1 MTPGMTAGEP
11 RLAEWGVA
19 ALPLAGQTTCGD
31 RHLVQPFPGGLL
43 AGAVDGLGH
52 GEAAAAA
59 ADIAVATLAGSAGEA
74 LPALVR
80 RCHERLRETRG
91 AVMSLASID
100 APRETLSW
108 LGIGNVEAVL
118 VHGAED
124 ARPTRRLLVA
134 RPGVVGYAL
143 PRRLEPEALPVH
155 AGDVL
160 VFATDGIDPGGLAQ
174 LRPLGPPRRV
184 AERVLARHA
193 FGSDD
198 ALVLVLRYLGRK
210 R

>member
-1 MTPGMTAGEP
+1 MTPRVTGGAS

-19 ALPLAGQTTCGD
+19 AIPLPGETACGD
-31 RHLVQPFPGGLL
+31 RHLVRPFPGGLL

-52 GEAAAAA
+52 GDAAAAA
-59 ADIAVATLAGSAGEA
+59 ADIAVTSLSEA
-74 LPALVR
+74 PREELPALVR

-118 VHGAED
+118 VRGAAD
-124 ARPTRRLLVA
+124 ASPARRTLIG
-134 RPGVVGYAL
+134 RPGVVGYEL
-143 PRRLEPEALPVH
+143 PHHLAPHALPVQ

-160 VFATDGIDPGGLAQ
+160 VFATDGVDPGGLAW
-174 LRPLGPPRRV
+174 LHPVGPPRRI
-184 AERVLARHA
+184 AERVLTQHA
-193 FGSDD
+193 LGSDD
-198 ALVLVLRYLGRK
+198 ALVLVLRYLGRE